1 MTTHTTPP
9 TASRPIPRDPQID
22 SSLALMADPYRF
34 IGSRCREHGTDV
46 FEARLLLRPT
56 LCLTGPEAAR
66 LFYDEERFARRG
78 AAPEA
83 LEATLFGQGGVQGL
97 DGERHRHR
105 KALFVSLCGPQPV
118 QALAQQVRET
128 WRRTAAGWRAG
139 EPVVL
144 YAAAQEVFTR
154 AVCAWAGVPLP
165 EAEVK
170 QRTQQ
175 LSLLFD
181 GAGAMNLQHL
191 RSRRARQAADAWAT
205 GLVEAVRS
213 AGVSASTEATALE
226 RIASHREA
234 DGELLPAAVAGVELL
249 NLLRPTVAVAVY
261 AVLAAHALHQQPGQ
275 REALLGAPPA
285 DQRMAMACFVH
296 EVRRYYPFFP
306 AVAAR
311 TRRAFTW
318 NGYAFPAGRRV
329 LLDLYGTNHDAR
341 AWQTPGAFRP
351 ERFRPERRQQPRP
364 GSEHIGPPEQR
375 PFGFVPQGGGEA
387 EVHHRCPGEGIAE
400 SLMTQTLQFLL
411 HELHYSVPVQDLSI
425 DMSRLPALPRD
436 RMLLLPQSPVLR

>member
-1 MTTHTTPP
+1 MTTSSVAGH
-9 TASRPIPRDPQID
+9 RPIPRDPHVD

-34 IGSRCREHGTDV
+34 IGTRCREHGTDV

-66 LFYDEERFARRG
+66 LFYDDERFARAG
-78 AAPEA
+78 ASPEA
-83 LEATLFGQGGVQGL
+83 LRATLFGEGGVQGL

-105 KALFVSLCGPQPV
+105 KAMFLQLTAPDRVD
-118 QALAQQVRET
+118 ALAQQVRET
-128 WRRTAAGWRAG
+128 WRRAAAGWPAG
-139 EPVVL
+139 EPVAL
-144 YAAAQEVFTR
+144 YGAAQQVFTR

-165 EAEVK
+165 DNEVK
-170 QRTQQ
+170 QRTRQ

-181 GAGAMNLQHL
+181 GAGALGLQHL
-191 RSRRARQAADAWAT
+191 RSRRARHATDAWAT
-205 GLVEAVRS
+205 SLVEAVRS
-213 AGVSASTEATALE
+213 ADAQRAPAASALE
-226 RIASHREA
+226 CIATHR
-234 DGELLPAAVAGVELL
+234 DLNGELLPAKVAAVELL

-275 REALLGAPPA
+275 REALLAAPPEDA
-285 DQRMAMACFVH
+285 PMAMACFVH

-311 TRRAFTW
+311 TRRAFSW
-318 NGYAFPAGRRV
+318 NGYDFPAGRRV

-341 AWQTPGAFRP
+341 TWQTPGAFRP
-351 ERFRPERRQQPRP
+351 ERFRPERRTVERP
-364 GSEHIGPPEQR
+364 GSERTGPPEQR
-375 PFGFVPQGGGEA
+375 PFSFVPQGGGDA
-387 EVHHRCPGEGIAE
+387 ARHHRCPGEGLAE
-400 SLMTQTLQFLL
+400 SLMKQTLQFLL

-436 RMLLLPQSPVLR
+436 RMLILPQGAVMG